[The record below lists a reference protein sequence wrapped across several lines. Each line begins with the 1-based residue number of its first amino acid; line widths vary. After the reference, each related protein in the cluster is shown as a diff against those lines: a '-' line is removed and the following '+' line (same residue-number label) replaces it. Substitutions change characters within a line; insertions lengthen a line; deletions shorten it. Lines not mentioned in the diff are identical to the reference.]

1 VSALARP
8 AVLAALLAGTAAVLH
23 PALGTA
29 SWLGARDAVL
39 AALALLATI
48 ALGARARGSRA
59 AGERFLAAGAG
70 VLLLALAADGLL
82 AHHGSMRLV
91 AGQARPHFDE
101 KGPDG
106 GSLGLRPFGFPVVAE
121 AVSPDGA
128 VTLALPS
135 GRAVVTADRAASSG
149 GWRFARPRAALTGGA
164 TRLRVAAS
172 DGARTFVADVAP
184 GAPGLAGDATVVLEE
199 YFPDFALDERQA
211 PFTRS
216 LEPRNPAA
224 LLRVERGG
232 ESHRAF
238 VLRSM
243 PGVHRV
249 EPLGLAFSLL
259 DVEPERAADLD
270 VHREPAAPFVLL
282 GGLLVLA
289 ALVLQGLRPAG
300 PTADRPSSGSLVA
313 AGAATLALL
322 VVTDGARVLAWSFG
336 LPSVAGRV
344 PLAGAGVLLGGAVV
358 FTLAGTLLLGAR
370 RLSGGAAGSPA
381 AGRVALWAGVAL
393 LALGLGVAAVR
404 VALLDAGSRPS
415 VLPLLALAAGLVV
428 LVAALRAT
436 RPAAAPAWAR
446 LAERA
451 VPAGAAAAALA
462 ALVLGVLA
470 VGREGTYATGAVAAA
485 SAAALLGRAALEPTA
500 VRGAL
505 RGALLVA
512 LASLLL
518 G

>member
-8 AVLAALLAGTAAVLH
+8 TVLAALLAGTAAVLH
-23 PALGTA
+23 PALGSA
-29 SWLGARDAVL
+29 SWLGAREAVL
-39 AALALLATI
+39 AALALLATL
-48 ALGARARGSRA
+48 ALGERARGSRA
-59 AGERFLAAGAG
+59 AGDLLLAAGAG
-70 VLLLALAADGLL
+70 VLLLALAADGLF
-82 AHHGSMRLV
+82 AHHGSMRLA

-101 KGPDG
+101 TGPDG
-106 GSLGLRPFGFPVVAE
+106 RSLGLRPFGFPVVAE

-128 VTLALPS
+128 VTLALPA
-135 GRAVVTADRAASSG
+135 GRAVVTAEHAAASG
-149 GWRFARPRAALTGGA
+149 GWRFARPRAALTGA
-164 TRLRVAAS
+164 AARLRVAAS

-184 GAPGLAGDATVVLEE
+184 GAPGLAGDATVALEQ

-289 ALVLQGLRPAG
+289 ALVLRGLRPAG
-300 PTADRPSSGSLVA
+300 PSPERPSSGSPVA
-313 AGAATLALL
+313 AGAAALALL
-322 VVTDGARVLAWSFG
+322 LLADGARVLAWSFG

-344 PLAGAGVLLGGAVV
+344 PLAGAGVLLGCALVV
-358 FTLAGTLLLGAR
+358 TLAGTLLLAAR
-370 RLSGGAAGSPA
+370 GLSGGAAGSPA
-381 AGRVALWAGVAL
+381 GRAALWAGAAL
-393 LALGLGVAAVR
+393 LALGLGVAAAR
-404 VALLDAGSRPS
+404 VALLDEGARPS
-415 VLPLLALAAGLVV
+415 VLPLLALAAGLLA
-428 LVAALRAT
+428 LVAALLAT
-436 RPAAAPAWAR
+436 RPAPLPGRAK
-446 LAERA
+446 LAGRA
-451 VPAGAAAAALA
+451 VPAGAAAAAVA

-470 VGREGTYATGAVAAA
+470 VGREGTYASDAVAAS
-485 SAAALLGRAALEPTA
+485 SAAALLGLAALEPTPG
-500 VRGAL
+500 RGAL
-505 RGALLVA
+505 SAALLVA

>member
-1 VSALARP
+1 
-8 AVLAALLAGTAAVLH
+8 VLAALLAGTAAVLH
-23 PALGTA
+23 PALGRA
-29 SWLGARDAVL
+29 SGLGAREALL
-39 AALALLATI
+39 AALALLATL
-48 ALGARARGSRA
+48 ALGERARGSRA
-59 AGERFLAAGAG
+59 PGDLLLAAGAG
-70 VLLLALAADGLL
+70 ALLLALAADGLF
-82 AHHGSMRLV
+82 AHHGSVRLA

-101 KGPDG
+101 TGPDG
-106 GSLGLRPFGFPVVAE
+106 RSLGLRPFGFPVVAE
-121 AVSPDGA
+121 AVLADGA

-164 TRLRVAAS
+164 ARVRVAAS
-172 DGARTFVADVAP
+172 DGTRTFVADVAP
-184 GAPGLAGDATVVLEE
+184 GSPGLVGDATVALEQ
-199 YFPDFALDERQA
+199 YFPDFALDERRT

-259 DVEPERAADLD
+259 EVEPERAAQLD
-270 VHREPAAPFVLL
+270 VHREPAALFVLT

-289 ALVLQGLRPAG
+289 ALVLRGLRTAG
-300 PTADRPSSGSLVA
+300 SAADRPSSGSLVA
-313 AGAATLALL
+313 AGAAVLALL
-322 VVTDGARVLAWSFG
+322 VLADGARVLAWSFG
-336 LPSVAGRV
+336 LPSAAGRV
-344 PLAGAGVLLGGAVV
+344 PLAGTGVLLGGAVV
-358 FTLAGTLLLGAR
+358 FTLAGTLLFAAR
-370 RLSGGAAGSPA
+370 GLSGGTAGSPA
-381 AGRVALWAGVAL
+381 VGRVALWAGAAL
-393 LALGLGVAAVR
+393 LALSLGLAAVR
-404 VALLDAGSRPS
+404 VALLDARVRPS

-428 LVAALRAT
+428 LVAALLAT
-436 RPAAAPAWAR
+436 RPRSLPAWAG

-451 VPAGAAAAALA
+451 VPAAAAAAALA

-470 VGREGTYATGAVAAA
+470 VGREGTYATSAVAAS

-505 RGALLVA
+505 RAALLVA
-512 LASLLL
+512 LLSLLL